1 MQVKN
6 PEIFSLI
13 ESIGLHFN
21 NNISNRFTRASLS
34 LLPLD
39 TTTWTQLEELTE
51 KAANYRYQGY
61 HLDELYEMILSMARF
76 VSAARKQGTQ
86 YFKMAAGIT
95 TKLTSQDRILHEMVI
110 NNFSSNLNILADSTN
125 KLYIKAVELDKQAA
139 NGKPAIYTKHPDLS
153 QLGRYLVGQ

>member
-1 MQVKN
+1 MQIKN
-6 PEIFSLI
+6 PEVYSLI

-21 NNISNRFTRASLS
+21 TNISNRFTRASLS

-61 HLDELYEMILSMARF
+61 HLDELYAMILSMARF

-86 YFKMAAGIT
+86 YFKMTAGT
-95 TKLTSQDRILHEMVI
+95 TSKLTTQDKILHEMVI

-125 KLYIKAVELDKQAA
+125 KLYIKVVELDKIAA
-139 NGKPAIYTKHPDLS
+139 NGKPAIYTKHPDLA
-153 QLGRYLVGQ
+153 QLGRYLVG